1 MPWRAVCYS
10 DEFQGA
16 AIDDNSTG
24 KDSTTG
30 VMSMTETTI
39 NTLAASDWEALER
52 LVAQVGLPAERVSL
66 LRRRLDGERSRP
78 GSPYTLI
85 IGRPDAGIEQF
96 IARLLGPQAVEALE
110 AAGSRPLVVGP
121 TPESVRPRLGSWPTL
136 MSPASPSGHVL
147 ILRTPAAPPADVMAG
162 LGGLGMIDQVVLV
175 SRLLQAMHEREREIL
190 AALAPLAATAR
201 AVLVWRPGEEPTEA
215 DIVEVTAATDRQI
228 QGRGFEGGRDL
239 GVSVMFAGEQA
250 NTPGSLTDPSELLRV
265 DEAAVSA
272 GQAGMARAALS
283 DLLNAIYRKAGEA
296 TAAAPTGIPPEEH
309 DRLTRE
315 LTGYLADLGRE
326 TGRVGAKKTN
336 ADAAWAQGYVLDA
349 IKGWAAYAGIEGHW
363 LRYVETLRPGTQA
376 ALIAEA
382 ERAISCLDYRSKPV
396 RAKAIEP
403 AGGGAQ
409 RWLLL
414 EAKRAAVGLILG
426 LGAYAGIANLVKL
439 PPVVDIVVGLSSM
452 ALGSILGYA
461 VGRWIFPG
469 PNPPVAASP
478 HEEVTDPGSPIG
490 WSQFER
496 RIAGWFADISH
507 AQPTPPAE
515 VCRDLARRLGIAL
528 EGEIQP

>member
-1 MPWRAVCYS
+1 MRMREIECAVRS
-10 DEFQGA
+10 DL
-16 AIDDNSTG
+16 S
-24 KDSTTG
+24 
-30 VMSMTETTI
+30 MSMAEATMDAI
-39 NTLAASDWEALER
+39 SASDWAALER
-52 LVAQVGLPAERVSL
+52 AAAQVGMPTERVPL
-66 LRRRLDGERSRP
+66 LHRRLEGERSRL

-96 IARLLGPQAVEALE
+96 AARLLGPQTVETLE
-110 AAGSRPLVVGP
+110 AAGSRPLVAGP
-121 TPESVRPRLGSWPTL
+121 TPESVRPRLGSWPMLTG
-136 MSPASPSGHVL
+136 PASPTGHIL
-147 ILRTPAAPPADVMAG
+147 ILRTPAVPAADVMAG
-162 LGGLGMIDQVVLV
+162 LSGLGMVDQVVLV

-201 AVLVWRPGEEPTEA
+201 VVLVWRPGEEPTET

-239 GVSVMFAGEQA
+239 GVSVMFVGEQV
-250 NTPGSLTDPSELLRV
+250 NKPGALTDPSKLLRV

-272 GQAGMARAALS
+272 GQSGMARAALS
-283 DLLNAIYRKAGEA
+283 DLLNAIYRKAGKA
-296 TAAAPTGIPPEEH
+296 AAAAPTGIPPEEH
-309 DRLTRE
+309 DRLMRE
-315 LTGYLADLGRE
+315 LTAYLADLGRE
-326 TGRVGAKKTN
+326 TGRVGAEKPH
-336 ADAAWAQGYVLDA
+336 ADAAWAHRYVLDA
-349 IKGWAAYAGIEGHW
+349 IKGWAAYTGIEGHW

-376 ALIAEA
+376 ALIAES
-382 ERAISCLDYRSKPV
+382 ERAINCLDYRSAPV
-396 RAKAIEP
+396 RAKANEP

-414 EAKRAAVGLILG
+414 EAKRAMVGLILG

-439 PPVVDIVVGLSSM
+439 PPVVDIVVGLTSM

-478 HEEVTDPGSPIG
+478 YEEVTDPGSPIG
-490 WSQFER
+490 WTQFER

-507 AQPTPPAE
+507 AQPIPPAE
-515 VCRDLARRLGIAL
+515 VCRDLARRLGVTL
-528 EGEIQP
+528 EGEVQP